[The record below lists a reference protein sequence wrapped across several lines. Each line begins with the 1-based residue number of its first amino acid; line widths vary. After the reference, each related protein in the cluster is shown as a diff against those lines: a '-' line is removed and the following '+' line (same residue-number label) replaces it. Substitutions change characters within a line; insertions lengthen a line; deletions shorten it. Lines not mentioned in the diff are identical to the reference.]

1 MKHTHIIILDDAP
14 VIREGLKSI
23 LDSLRNVH
31 EVTTVSTFDELTH
44 LLKHKDYQMVLI
56 NPHYLHSHQNQLQ
69 QLRSQHSNIKWIGV
83 QYTVFP
89 EELIGKLDGMV
100 DVFDNQDT
108 LFAKLNKWLDDN
120 PNETSQNKESLTARE
135 TDVLRLLAMGKSNKE
150 IADELKISTN
160 TVITHRKNI
169 SQKTG
174 IKSVSGLTIYA
185 VTQNLISLDDY

>member
-31 EVTTVSTFDELTH
+31 EVTTVGTFDELTH

-69 QLRSQHSNIKWIGV
+69 QLRGQHSNIKWIGI

-108 LFAKLNKWLDDN
+108 LLAKLNKWLDDN

-135 TDVLRLLAMGKSNKE
+135 TDVLRLLALGKSNKE